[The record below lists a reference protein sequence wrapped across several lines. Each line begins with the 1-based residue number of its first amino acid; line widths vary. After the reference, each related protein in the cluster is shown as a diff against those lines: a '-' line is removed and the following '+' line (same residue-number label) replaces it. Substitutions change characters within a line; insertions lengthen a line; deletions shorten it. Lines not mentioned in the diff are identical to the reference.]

1 MGDPSKTSAHY
12 AQNTYKYLY
21 PKHNTYY
28 IQNITNPKT
37 SKTLNDDTR
46 SLPHGKHS
54 KHKNEIRVDTRIVF
68 PLWQSRGNL
77 KVFTIAHHTYDCASH
92 LCPLTKFTLFG
103 FTHVSHSHFLS
114 PRPLQLKSCRRIS
127 FWSLIWGTQGQLHL
141 IFPRKAISE
150 ILPLLGGSAGFEEE
164 GTLAV
169 HRCMG

>member
-28 IQNITNPKT
+28 IQNITSNPKT

-92 LCPLTKFTLFG
+92 LCPLTKFTLL
-103 FTHVSHSHFLS
+103 VSHMFHILISYPLVRFSSSHVV
-114 PRPLQLKSCRRIS
+114 
-127 FWSLIWGTQGQLHL
+127 
-141 IFPRKAISE
+141 
-150 ILPLLGGSAGFEEE
+150 GFHS
-164 GTLAV
+164 GL
-169 HRCMG
+169 